1 MEKSIYEALKTKK
14 IYSILD
20 GDTKYGDYKFKD
32 GTSIPI
38 AMPYL
43 SGPTLCELCTSFGLS
58 KSYDNSS
65 TMSRWMYFDELI
77 SHCIEND
84 TCEKLIN
91 YLFSRDNFITVL
103 KGHGASEIKQAY
115 DTIVKVVIDQINGI
129 LVFSDAKLI
138 LENGIFILRSSNF
151 SEVTKHVDFKLK
163 RGNSVLSAF
172 NVYELKKQVG
182 QGGNGK
188 VWEVIDKY
196 GDSFAIKFLER
207 NNSEKVLKRFK
218 NETFFCM
225 KYSHKNIVP
234 ILDYGTVGQEFI
246 FYVMPLYKETLR
258 DKIREKISYDDITE
272 IFIGILDG
280 LRFAHQ
286 KGAIH
291 RDIKPENIL
300 FEADSMIP
308 VIADFGIAHFTDE
321 NLATFVET
329 VKNDRMANFQYAA
342 PEQRKKGGTSV
353 PQTDIY
359 SAALLLNEMFTGEVP
374 QALDYRK
381 IRDIAPEYSY
391 LDTLF
396 EQLFK
401 QEPQERLY
409 PEECI
414 ITEMQALAT
423 RNANEIES
431 KKLKEKSFAIK
442 ELEEYNPK
450 VVTIKYS
457 DGKLLFEIDQPVKKE
472 WFQIIAYESY
482 SHTSVM
488 GYETNRLKIYG
499 ENILAMPMRVD
510 ESQSTIKDVV
520 ANTKDWI
527 ISTNGIYKNKMMQQ
541 LKNEQREKEQK
552 RLAEIEKLEKENN
565 MIDFLS
571 SLQ

>member
-1 MEKSIYEALKTKK
+1 
-14 IYSILD
+14 
-20 GDTKYGDYKFKD
+20 
-32 GTSIPI
+32 
-38 AMPYL
+38 
-43 SGPTLCELCTSFGLS
+43 
-58 KSYDNSS
+58 
-65 TMSRWMYFDELI
+65 
-77 SHCIEND
+77 
-84 TCEKLIN
+84 
-91 YLFSRDNFITVL
+91 
-103 KGHGASEIKQAY
+103 
-115 DTIVKVVIDQINGI
+115 
-129 LVFSDAKLI
+129 
-138 LENGIFILRSSNF
+138 
-151 SEVTKHVDFKLK
+151 
-163 RGNSVLSAF
+163 
-172 NVYELKKQVG
+172 
-182 QGGNGK
+182 
-188 VWEVIDKY
+188 
-196 GDSFAIKFLER
+196 
-207 NNSEKVLKRFK
+207 
-218 NETFFCM
+218 
-225 KYSHKNIVP
+225 
-234 ILDYGTVGQEFI
+234 
-246 FYVMPLYKETLR
+246 
-258 DKIREKISYDDITE
+258 
-272 IFIGILDG
+272 
-280 LRFAHQ
+280 
-286 KGAIH
+286 
-291 RDIKPENIL
+291 
-300 FEADSMIP
+300 
-308 VIADFGIAHFTDE
+308 
-321 NLATFVET
+321 
-329 VKNDRMANFQYAA
+329 
-342 PEQRKKGGTSV
+342 
-353 PQTDIY
+353 
-359 SAALLLNEMFTGEVP
+359 MFTGEVP